1 MLCLVITQ
9 EVVDSGMAE
18 SCGESVNVALPMLV
32 SVLEPPSY
40 SDDAADTAY
49 CLTRTIK
56 ALSIL
61 SDILSSKVMY
71 TVESAVRGIRGVG
84 RENNVAR
91 GKAECSIILEFA

>member
-1 MLCLVITQ
+1 MLCLVVTQ

-61 SDILSSKVMY
+61 SDILSKQGYVH
-71 TVESAVRGIRGVG
+71 G
-84 RENNVAR
+84 RECCAR
-91 GKAECSIILEFA
+91 NLRGGSREQCSSWRSRVQHCS